1 MRASSGAWRARHR
14 WRSTPA
20 RGQVPPILRARCPA
34 VPTASYHRLSVSTA
48 TVSVSM
54 VAGRILAA
62 WRSWRATVDEDG
74 HYSFAVPLGCR
85 SPPCAPIGS
94 FATPCDLALRLVG
107 GRPAGIAT
115 WSAYPSIAAAPI
127 NPRIDVMGQLRKKS
141 GGKFATADLLRRLFD
156 ATLFPQLTAFVGIGC
171 QSAHD
176 NPGRIRGTA
185 GGPPHPRLH
194 LPWSRLGQQ
203 RKLPA
208 PSVKFSR
215 SGPRDQSASPARYA
229 IWSRRASERTD
240 AAGCWLTNPPVHA
253 R

>member
-20 RGQVPPILRARCPA
+20 RGQVPPTLRARCPA

-85 SPPCAPIGS
+85 SPPRAPIGR

-127 NPRIDVMGQLRKKS
+127 NPKIDVMGQKPPQAP
-141 GGKFATADLLRRLFD
+141 ATKTWTWPLPPARETDV
-156 ATLFPQLTAFVGIGC
+156 AFYP
-171 QSAHD
+171 S
-176 NPGRIRGTA
+176 
-185 GGPPHPRLH
+185 
-194 LPWSRLGQQ
+194 
-203 RKLPA
+203 LPA
-208 PSVKFSR
+208 DVPSFR
-215 SGPRDQSASPARYA
+215 SLQCAANMPSAGKISLHNHCAV
-229 IWSRRASERTD
+229 AS
-240 AAGCWLTNPPVHA
+240 
-253 R
+253 

>member
-20 RGQVPPILRARCPA
+20 RGQVPPTLRARCPA

-85 SPPCAPIGS
+85 SPPCAPIGR

-127 NPRIDVMGQLRKKS
+127 NPKIDVMGQLRTS
-141 GGKFATADLLRRLFD
+141 VRSSILPVAHDHR
-156 ATLFPQLTAFVGIGC
+156 PQLSVPRETLTCLTLIG
-171 QSAHD
+171 
-176 NPGRIRGTA
+176 
-185 GGPPHPRLH
+185 
-194 LPWSRLGQQ
+194 WSG
-203 RKLPA
+203 
-208 PSVKFSR
+208 
-215 SGPRDQSASPARYA
+215 
-229 IWSRRASERTD
+229 
-240 AAGCWLTNPPVHA
+240 
-253 R
+253 

>member
-20 RGQVPPILRARCPA
+20 RGQVPPTLRARCPA

-85 SPPCAPIGS
+85 SPPCAPIGR
-94 FATPCDLALRLVG
+94 FATPCDLARRLAG

-127 NPRIDVMGQLRKKS
+127 NPKIDVMGQQE
-141 GGKFATADLLRRLFD
+141 TD
-156 ATLFPQLTAFVGIGC
+156 AP
-171 QSAHD
+171 
-176 NPGRIRGTA
+176 
-185 GGPPHPRLH
+185 
-194 LPWSRLGQQ
+194 QQ
-203 RKLPA
+203 RAYHSSLSTHAMTKA
-208 PSVKFSR
+208 PTVMTSR
-215 SGPRDQSASPARYA
+215 DFVFVSCSKGTQSKSEPQNRAPTDCVGAR
-229 IWSRRASERTD
+229 
-240 AAGCWLTNPPVHA
+240 
-253 R
+253 

>member
-20 RGQVPPILRARCPA
+20 RGQVPPTLRARCPA

-54 VAGRILAA
+54 VTGRILAA

-85 SPPCAPIGS
+85 SPPCAPIGR

-127 NPRIDVMGQLRKKS
+127 NPRIDVMGHKGTPTIMGTSGYRK
-141 GGKFATADLLRRLFD
+141 
-156 ATLFPQLTAFVGIGC
+156 
-171 QSAHD
+171 
-176 NPGRIRGTA
+176 
-185 GGPPHPRLH
+185 
-194 LPWSRLGQQ
+194 SRLAQAVGEMCDVSSIIVGQ
-203 RKLPA
+203 RA
-208 PSVKFSR
+208 NHFFY
-215 SGPRDQSASPARYA
+215 RD
-229 IWSRRASERTD
+229 
-240 AAGCWLTNPPVHA
+240 AGIHA
-253 R
+253 QGLC

>member
-1 MRASSGAWRARHR
+1 M

-20 RGQVPPILRARCPA
+20 RGQVPPTLRARCPA

-74 HYSFAVPLGCR
+74 HYSFAVPLECR
-85 SPPCAPIGS
+85 SPPCAPIGR

-127 NPRIDVMGQLRKKS
+127 NPKIDVMGPEPDERNDRHRNIAMRRDTTS
-141 GGKFATADLLRRLFD
+141 AREGRPSECYVSTTARH
-156 ATLFPQLTAFVGIGC
+156 
-171 QSAHD
+171 SAIVSL
-176 NPGRIRGTA
+176 PGTA
-185 GGPPHPRLH
+185 QVCH
-194 LPWSRLGQQ
+194 
-203 RKLPA
+203 
-208 PSVKFSR
+208 
-215 SGPRDQSASPARYA
+215 
-229 IWSRRASERTD
+229 
-240 AAGCWLTNPPVHA
+240 
-253 R
+253 